1 MLKSLRSLALLLA
14 VVCLFI
20 FTASAL
26 ASGHNMG
33 HECTGEDC
41 LICIALSVREKA
53 LASIVLLAVVAFA
66 LTLSPSSSYIENTVN
81 FINTAFKTPVR
92 LKVKLSD

>member
-1 MLKSLRSLALLLA
+1 MLKGIRSLALILA

-26 ASGHNMG
+26 ASGHDMG

-66 LTLSPSSSYIENTVN
+66 LTLSLSSVFVEDIAKS
-81 FINTAFKTPVR
+81 INSALKTPVR

>member
-1 MLKSLRSLALLLA
+1 MLKGIRSLALILA

-26 ASGHNMG
+26 VSGHNMG

-41 LICIALSVREKA
+41 LICIALPVREKA